1 VDIIK
6 LNARLRSGT
15 GKSYTRKV
23 RITGWIPAIYYG
35 HNRQPKT
42 IEINGNEFTML
53 VRQKK
58 TRSLFSLQGLT
69 EDGAEAVAIIKEIQ
83 KDIIDRKKFLHI
95 DFQHVAMDEKVT
107 VDVLVELTGLPPIGV
122 KEMGGVLQHSAKTI
136 KVECLPANIPE
147 KVAVD
152 VSMLKIGDS
161 IHIRDISVANAVI
174 KDSPDEVVA
183 VVIQPTAEEVKA
195 EVAEVVEGAEGAAA
209 GAEGAEGAAVPGAE
223 GAAAP
228 AGAEGAAAP
237 GAKGAPAVG
246 GKGAAVGS
254 AKGAPGAKGAAAPGA
269 EAKPG
274 KDAKDAKGGKDF
286 RKK

>member
-6 LNARLRSGT
+6 LNARPRSGS

-35 HNRQPKT
+35 HNRSPKT
-42 IEINGNEFTML
+42 IEINGNEFTTL

-58 TRSLFSLQGLT
+58 TRSLFNLQGLT

-83 KDIIDRKKFLHI
+83 RDIIDRKKFLHI
-95 DFQHVAMDEKVT
+95 DFQRVAMDEKVT
-107 VDVLVELTGLPPIGV
+107 VGVPVELVGLPPIGV

-136 KVECLPANIPE
+136 RVECLPANIPDRI
-147 KVAVD
+147 AVD

-161 IHIRDISVANAVI
+161 IHIRDISVVNAVI

-183 VVIQPTAEEVKA
+183 VVIQPTAEEVKV
-195 EVAEVVEGAEGAAA
+195 EVAEVAEGAEGAVAA
-209 GAEGAEGAAVPGAE
+209 GAEGAEGAAPGAEGAAPGAE
-223 GAAAP
+223 GAAA
-228 AGAEGAAAP
+228 GAKGAAAP
-237 GAKGAPAVG
+237 GAKGAT
-246 GKGAAVGS
+246 
-254 AKGAPGAKGAAAPGA
+254 APGA

-274 KDAKDAKGGKDF
+274 KDSKDAKGGKDS
-286 RKK
+286 KKK